1 MDRRLI
7 VVIGL
12 IFSMGHM
19 WVPSGLSQTGPQG
32 GRDQV
37 VIQARSGIAGLV
49 IGEEVFRV
57 APEARILDED
67 GRPTTLDRI
76 SLPTDATVGFVVSR
90 QGEVMIEY
98 IKIEDF
104 PQ

>member
-1 MDRRLI
+1 MDKRPFVITLLSFS
-7 VVIGL
+7 IGL
-12 IFSMGHM
+12 L
-19 WVPSGLSQTGPQG
+19 WVSLSLSQTGPQE

-37 VIQARSGIAGLV
+37 VIAARSGADGLV
-49 IGEEVFRV
+49 IGEEVFLV
-57 APEARILDED
+57 LPEARILDKD

-76 SLPTDATVGFVVSR
+76 FFPTDATAGFLVDR

-104 PQ
+104 PK